1 MQRGVVPAPCK
12 QREPERRS
20 GDPVQPWIS
29 TFLKRND
36 VKKRNQSNIIE
47 QQGGQEHPEAGG
59 QEAVLEVV
67 PWG

>member
-1 MQRGVVPAPCK
+1 M
-12 QREPERRS
+12 
-20 GDPVQPWIS
+20 QPWIS

>member
-1 MQRGVVPAPCK
+1 MFHFSYYSFNFFGKPLAIIVTRHFIEAD
-12 QREPERRS
+12 S
-20 GDPVQPWIS
+20 IH
-29 TFLKRND
+29 LLID